1 MRAETPGSHE
11 RNAMIDRYTRPK
23 MGHIFSLEN
32 KYAIWQE
39 IEVLACEAHAEMGKI
54 GITREEAQWIRD
66 HAAFN
71 KEEVDEIEAKA
82 MGIFETNETAH
93 RGRRQK
99 PKSVVESK
107 GKINLE
113 LQQKA
118 QHQAKTKAIFMS
130 LDNEKNV
137 GEEAW
142 SETEI
147 EQMPHKLF
155 EELFSHV
162 RRLSGIELSEDE
174 VDTFH

>member
-1 MRAETPGSHE
+1 MVVVKKSDILNGIKKIEKVKLEALNGGEMYLRPLSQAEI
-11 RNAMIDRYTRPK
+11 N
-23 MGHIFSLEN
+23 
-32 KYAIWQE
+32 
-39 IEVLACEAHAEMGKI
+39 
-54 GITREEAQWIRD
+54 
-66 HAAFN
+66 
-71 KEEVDEIEAKA
+71 EVDEIEAKA
-82 MGIFETNETAH
+82 MGIFETNETAQ

-99 PKSVVESK
+99 PKSVVESR

-118 QHQAKTKAIFMS
+118 QHQAKTKAIFLS

-155 EELFSHV
+155 EELFEKV
-162 RRLSGIELSEDE
+162 REISGIELHEDD

>member
-1 MRAETPGSHE
+1 MVAVKKSDILKGVKKIEKVKIDALSGDEMYLRPLSQAEI
-11 RNAMIDRYTRPK
+11 N
-23 MGHIFSLEN
+23 
-32 KYAIWQE
+32 
-39 IEVLACEAHAEMGKI
+39 
-54 GITREEAQWIRD
+54 
-66 HAAFN
+66 
-71 KEEVDEIEAKA
+71 EVDEIEAKA

>member
-1 MRAETPGSHE
+1 MKIDALDGDEMYLRPLSQAEI
-11 RNAMIDRYTRPK
+11 N
-23 MGHIFSLEN
+23 
-32 KYAIWQE
+32 
-39 IEVLACEAHAEMGKI
+39 
-54 GITREEAQWIRD
+54 
-66 HAAFN
+66 
-71 KEEVDEIEAKA
+71 EVDEIEAKA